1 MPDNIQEPTLLAQGD
16 AIDWEVCAHKAFFVS
31 GATGLIGSTCIRTL
45 LERNRLFDA
54 GITVYA
60 LVRSEERAKSFFGEA
75 AFDEGLEL
83 VVSDLDGFDCFD
95 IDVDF
100 IIHAA
105 CPTVSNFF
113 VDSPVETARTIV
125 DGTCK
130 MLELARHNEGCSFLF
145 LSSMEVYG
153 DGNVERG
160 LEHKLGEADVGYVD
174 PLSLR
179 SCYPE
184 GKRMAEH
191 LVCAYASEYGV
202 DAKVIRLAQ
211 TFGPGIPKDD
221 KRVFSYF
228 AHCAIDGDDIVLR
241 TTGESTRMYLFIA
254 DAVTAIFTVLLCGQA
269 GCAYNAANEDT
280 YSSVKEMAELVAE
293 HCANGRIA
301 VRVEVDPEAPYPPEH
316 HLPLDTSALRAL
328 GWQAE
333 TDLSGMFEALI
344 GYLRD

>member
-1 MPDNIQEPTLLAQGD
+1 MPENIQEPTLLAQGD
-16 AIDWEVCAHKAFFVS
+16 AIDWEACAHKTFFIS

-60 LVRSEERAKSFFGEA
+60 LVRSEERAKSFFGED

-83 VVSDLDGFDCFD
+83 VVSDLDGFDRFD
-95 IDVDF
+95 LEVDF

-105 CPTVSNFF
+105 CPTASNFF
-113 VDSPVETARTIV
+113 IDSPVETARTIF

-130 MLELARHNEGCSFLF
+130 MLELARHNEGCSFVF

-153 DGNVERG
+153 DGNAERG
-160 LEHKLGEADVGYVD
+160 LEHKLTEADVGYVD

-221 KRVFSYF
+221 KRIFAYF
-228 AHCAIDGDDIVLR
+228 ARCAIDGDDIVLR
-241 TTGESTRMYLFIA
+241 TTGESTRMYLFTA
-254 DAVTAIFTVLLCGQA
+254 DAVTAIFTVLLKGQA

-280 YSSVKEMAELVAE
+280 YSSVKEMAELVARD
-293 HCANGRIA
+293 CADGTIA
-301 VRVEVDPEAPYPPEH
+301 VRIEVDPDAPYPPEH
-316 HLPLDTSALRAL
+316 HLPLDTADLRAL
-328 GWQAE
+328 GWRAE
-333 TDLSGMFEALI
+333 TDLPGMFEALI